1 MSASQTGLTCMAPT
15 VILVSRDRG
24 SMIPP
29 ALPLLTSRER
39 DEARRLVEAQGLSY
53 EACDDVVGIYEQGR
67 LVATAGR
74 AGEVLKLFA
83 IDEAHQGGQTL
94 GRLLDALTALARA
107 DGREVLLVFT
117 RPGQASSFAAYN
129 FRLLASGSEAAL
141 LEHGGGLEAYLAR
154 HAGLRRPGANG
165 AVVVNGNPFTLGH
178 LHLVETAA
186 SRVSTLYLFVVRE
199 DRSVFPFEARL
210 AMAKAATSHL
220 PNVVVLDTSRYAVS
234 AATFPSYFLRRTDR
248 AARAQMEVDATLFAA
263 HVAPAFSIE
272 RRLVGEELTAR
283 RPRRTM
289 PCWPTC
295 CPLTGSRWRSSPAWP
310 TRPARSARRGCAR
323 RFSGQISR
331 GRRGSCP
338 RPRRPFSARP
348 AGRRSRGGW
357 RRARSRA
364 ARVNEG
370 DGDGDHAEGQ
380 RRHHAVE
387 RPGG

>member
-1 MSASQTGLTCMAPT
+1 MLPT

-107 DGREVLLVFT
+107 DGRGVLLVFT

-141 LEHGGGLEAYLAR
+141 LEHGGGIEAYLAR

-272 RRLVGEELTAR
+272 RRLVGEEPHCATTAAYNAVLADVLPSHGITLEVVPRLADAAGAISASRVRSALQRADLEGASRLVPEATAAFLRSSGGEAVAR
-283 RPRRTM
+283 RLAQGAEPG
-289 PCWPTC
+289 CE
-295 CPLTGSRWRSSPAWP
+295 SQ
-310 TRPARSARRGCAR
+310 RG
-323 RFSGQISR
+323 
-331 GRRGSCP
+331 
-338 RPRRPFSARP
+338 
-348 AGRRSRGGW
+348 
-357 RRARSRA
+357 
-364 ARVNEG
+364 
-370 DGDGDHAEGQ
+370 
-380 RRHHAVE
+380 
-387 RPGG
+387 